1 MTYTDSLSLAT
12 QRALDWDDLPQDLLP
27 LVIVSEAAQPQR
39 PGFRCLELHTP
50 ALTPTPAMSSRFPA
64 SILDGL
70 RKVSG
75 DGRGDD
81 SSFLRWRLVMK
92 GVPAG

>member
-27 LVIVSEAAQPQR
+27 LVIVSSCSPQR
-39 PGFRCLELHTP
+39 PGFRCLGLHTP
-50 ALTPTPAMSSRFPA
+50 ALNPTPAMSSRFPA

-70 RKVSG
+70 RTVSG
-75 DGRGDD
+75 DGRGGGP
-81 SSFLRWRLVMK
+81 SFFAMAFGDERVT
-92 GVPAG
+92 AG